1 MGALVSVVMPSF
13 QSARFLRAAI
23 DSVLSQDHEPLE
35 LLVLDGGSTDG
46 SVAILEE
53 YAKTAGPRLWWRS
66 TRDGGQCAAINEGFA
81 RARGDVVAR
90 LNSDDV
96 YYPGAVRRAVA
107 ALAAQPECALV
118 YGEGDL
124 IDEHGAVLAR
134 FPETV
139 DFDLWRLA
147 HVADYILQPTVFFR
161 REALF
166 AHGCVR
172 SGEVLDTGLHWALDW
187 DLWLRLGAR
196 LPFARVSQVLAA
208 SRLHASTKTAT
219 GGWARLR
226 EILAVLRRHGVR
238 RSSPAGVAHTVTTL
252 ARRFR
257 PDDAPV
263 GAEPLCA
270 ALPRGLRGM
279 ARPMLHA
286 AEYRLRRWLQ
296 NAQGWWPDRYLAS
309 FGRLWLPHDGA
320 PARLVL
326 RGANLDLADQSVG
339 ARLLPRGPRA
349 RADRLEPLQPFT
361 LELDVPEGCSPLRV
375 RLACARTRKVGPL
388 DPKLGPRRAGVR
400 LEPPELVRA

>member
-1 MGALVSVVMPSF
+1 MGTLVSIVMPSF

-23 DSVLSQDHEPLE
+23 DSVLEQDHEPLE

-53 YAKTAGPRLWWRS
+53 CARRAGPRLWWRS
-66 TRDGGQCAAINEGFA
+66 ARDGGQCAAINQGFA
-81 RARGDVVAR
+81 RARGEVVAW

-107 ALAAQPECALV
+107 ALAEHPECALV
-118 YGEGDL
+118 YGDGDL
-124 IDEHGAVLAR
+124 IDEHGGVLGR

-147 HVADYILQPTVFFR
+147 NVADYILQPTAFFR
-161 REALF
+161 RSALF
-166 AHGCVR
+166 AHGCAR
-172 SGEVLDTGLHWALDW
+172 TGEVLDTGLHWALDW

-196 LPFARVSQVLAA
+196 VPFARIDGVLAA
-208 SRLHASTKTAT
+208 SRLHAGTKTAT
-219 GGWARLR
+219 GGWPRLR

-238 RSSPAGVAHTVTTL
+238 RSAPAGVAHAATTL
-252 ARRFR
+252 ARRWR
-257 PDDAPV
+257 PGDAPV

-270 ALPRGLRGM
+270 TLPRGLRGM
-279 ARPMLHA
+279 ARPLLRS

-320 PARLVL
+320 PARVVL
-326 RGANLDLADQSVG
+326 RGANLDLADQSIGV
-339 ARLLPRGPRA
+339 RVLPHGPRA
-349 RADRLEPLQPFT
+349 RADRLAPLQPFV
-361 LELDVPEGCSPLRV
+361 LELDVPAGCSPLRLRV
-375 RLACARTRKVGPL
+375 AGARTRRGGVL
-388 DPKLGPRRAGVR
+388 DPPLGPRRAGAR
-400 LEPPELVRA
+400 LEPPQLVRA